1 MYDNII
7 LEAVNNVMYDY
18 SHRYRLWRSHQ
29 VFNVVFVG
37 LLVQML
43 YILIY
48 MLKDMRDI
56 IREKYIINY
65 TKDSHRSRVLCCCHR
80 VLSVISAG

>member
-56 IREKYIINY
+56 IREK
-65 TKDSHRSRVLCCCHR
+65 DSHGSRVLCCCHR
-80 VLSVISAG
+80 VLSVISAGL